1 MNTEL
6 LMWQTVLGT
15 LKTLTHLI
23 LFKKTLG
30 IGIIIYFID
39 EKMKAQRNG
48 NGDSSSTWKWKV
60 AWSNIRSGFCWAS
73 LACHLLVCSSFRLG
87 WFYTVCQRVPK
98 YLEVLRD
105 GGLKVVI
112 VFGKECYNFS
122 HYSSLLL

>member
-39 EKMKAQRNG
+39 EKMKAQRN
-48 NGDSSSTWKWKV
+48 
-60 AWSNIRSGFCWAS
+60 
-73 LACHLLVCSSFRLG
+73 
-87 WFYTVCQRVPK
+87 
-98 YLEVLRD
+98 
-105 GGLKVVI
+105 
-112 VFGKECYNFS
+112 
-122 HYSSLLL
+122 